1 MSFSFSAA
9 DSEMLPEMAA
19 KFGPPPPP
27 PLAELSPPG
36 TCCCVLAA
44 AAVAALHGVPFAVEV
59 DTLAESAGGHC

>member
-19 KFGPPPPP
+19 KFGPPPP
-27 PLAELSPPG
+27 LAELSPPG
-36 TCCCVLAA
+36 TCCCEFVA
-44 AAVAALHGVPFAVEV
+44 AALHGVPFAVEV